1 MLVIDAET
9 RPEIAISWTD
19 KSGNPHRLTGSR
31 PYAFDTERTP
41 LGENLTA
48 YAAMGGTR
56 LSKAA
61 GHPRGAIVRCGFYKA
76 ENAKPFFE
84 GVGAGTMI
92 TVEMRG
98 VRFNQP
104 VDVHA
109 ASIIQHL
116 KYDRGE
122 MQACG
127 LPGDAREQFNLV
139 SAKDTLN
146 ARIQPG
152 VDARLG
158 ALDGTDDALGDA
170 SLRVEDDGSVTMV
183 VTFRYPVLRNLRDPW
198 KSDLP
203 GTFLEPYHFHIEF
216 EALPRGV
223 DPLPV
228 ATPAD

>member
-1 MLVIDAET
+1 MFPISEDRIDRERGYAVPDRSRVLSAALAVVIALTAPGWAGADAGPAGSAQTVQADAPPSEAGMLVIDAET

-127 LPGDAREQFNLV
+127 
-139 SAKDTLN
+139 
-146 ARIQPG
+146 
-152 VDARLG
+152 
-158 ALDGTDDALGDA
+158 
-170 SLRVEDDGSVTMV
+170 
-183 VTFRYPVLRNLRDPW
+183 
-198 KSDLP
+198 
-203 GTFLEPYHFHIEF
+203 
-216 EALPRGV
+216 
-223 DPLPV
+223 
-228 ATPAD
+228 